1 MRRLGLTAK
10 IMLLFGLLSLAA
22 TGGLVSVLFGGMEV
36 RRIDQAAFAS
46 MELAGKASLLASRV
60 AHASLLARLDATSS
74 ASEIAAAIDQ
84 IDAATE
90 LVGSARAQFFS
101 ALPDDLR
108 KHNAIL
114 DARLRTFLDFQHGI
128 VDIGRR
134 VSAKAALLESQ
145 AEEAHLNAAQI
156 IATTSAL
163 RDRLANQ
170 AGEATTL
177 AEARAAAV
185 RHSIV
190 VLAVLFPLVSGLI
203 SLLALRQQVT
213 RPLRALMQ
221 AIRRATDAETVID
234 VPHRERADEIGQLAR
249 TIRQLS
255 EIRATLVTRETEAD
269 IAKAHQESRSRELA
283 RIADDFQSRLGVL
296 LAEIG
301 QASEVLRGALQDAA
315 VRATQVSRSSEV
327 AVASVNGAGEEA
339 HRTAEAALQ
348 MEMTV
353 GQINAEIGRVS
364 MMASAAT
371 REAAG
376 THELFAKLKDKA
388 GQIRDVIGLI
398 DEVARQTNLL
408 ALNAAIE
415 AARAG
420 AHGRGFAVVASEVKA
435 LASQTTEAAAI
446 VVRRIAQV
454 DDALADATTAVDAIG
469 GSIADVEQA
478 ATEIATMV
486 GSNARL
492 LGSLGE
498 TVGRISNVTGTAA
511 MAMAEIAEAQM
522 QSVDQAGMGAL
533 GARELVERIAALQ
546 SEAQAFV
553 TRLRAA

>member
-10 IMLLFGLLSLAA
+10 IMLLFALLSLAA
-22 TGGLVSVLFGGMEV
+22 AGGLMSVLLGGREV
-36 RRIDQAAFAS
+36 RRIDRHAFES
-46 MELAGKASLLASRV
+46 MQLAGTASLLASRV
-60 AHASLLARLDATSS
+60 AHASLLARLDATAS
-74 ASEIAAAIDQ
+74 ASELAVAIDQ
-84 IDAATE
+84 VDEATE

-108 KHNAIL
+108 KANAIL
-114 DARLRTFLDFQHGI
+114 DARLRTFLDFQQGI

-145 AEEAHLNAAQI
+145 ADEARLNAAQI
-156 IATTSAL
+156 IVATSSL
-163 RDRLANQ
+163 RDRLAEQ
-170 AGEATTL
+170 AKE
-177 AEARAAAV
+177 AAALATV
-185 RHSIV
+185 RADMVRYRIIV
-190 VLAVLFPLVSGLI
+190 FALLLPLITGLVSFFV
-203 SLLALRQQVT
+203 LRMQVT
-213 RPLRALMQ
+213 RPLRALME
-221 AIRRATDAETVID
+221 AIRRATDSQTVIE
-234 VPHRERADEIGQLAR
+234 VPHCGRADEIGQLAR
-249 TIRQLS
+249 TVREVS
-255 EIRATLVTRETEAD
+255 VIRATLVTRESEAD
-269 IAKAHQESRSRELA
+269 IAKALQEARSRELA

-301 QASEVLRGALQDAA
+301 QSSEVLRGALQDAA